1 MKINK
6 VQLCIDFDGVLNTY
20 KGYKGEN
27 ELYEPRQGAKEFLD
41 RLSEVY
47 TIIIFTTRNRDKVL
61 EWLKQYELDQYV
73 HDVTDIKIP
82 AIAYIDD
89 RALKFDGDYEKVID
103 ELRDFKVHWEATE

>member
-20 KGYKGEN
+20 NGYKGEN
-27 ELYEPRQGAKEFLD
+27 ELYEPR
-41 RLSEVY
+41 LSNLY

-61 EWLKQYELDQYV
+61 EWLQKYELDLYV
-73 HDVTDIKIP
+73 YDVTDIKIP

-89 RALKFDGDYEKVID
+89 RALKFDGDYEKVIE